1 MTFKL
6 LGEIRGVYIIG
17 TDDRS
22 NNQFYQNYTM
32 ILQNGLSNHRFL
44 VNIDLTI
51 KNLISGNII
60 WKDEKLN
67 SST

>member
-1 MTFKL
+1 MNFKL
-6 LGEIRGVYIIG
+6 FGEIRGVYIIG

-32 ILQNGLSNHRFL
+32 ILQNALSKHRFL
-44 VNIDLTI
+44 VNIDLAI

>member
-44 VNIDLTI
+44 VNIDLSI

>member
-44 VNIDLTI
+44 VNIDLPI

>member
-1 MTFKL
+1 MTFKF

-44 VNIDLTI
+44 VNIDLSI